1 MEYLEQMKNILSLI
15 SQQMPSVIPWVAEL
29 LVYKVCTSIYRDGDK
44 VHIKEF
50 VICVGVV
57 NLLRAKIVSIWI

>member
-1 MEYLEQMKNILSLI
+1 MKYLEQMKNILSLI

-29 LVYKVCTSIYRDGDK
+29 LVYKVCTSIYSNGDK

-50 VICVGVV
+50 VICVGV
-57 NLLRAKIVSIWI
+57 IY